1 MKNQP
6 AQIKKLNFLRR
17 KEEQNQPCDS
27 SSGVETAAT
36 AGSSSRNNG
45 SSFLKFLGKFWA
57 WFFLIVLVFYFSF
70 YPGFFD
76 LSNFQSLLAN
86 NALLLVLALGQTF
99 VIITGGIDL
108 STGFVMGLA
117 SVTASLVMRSLPA
130 DTSLIVVLLL
140 GLLSCIVIGLIAGF
154 VNGIVI
160 SHLKVPPFIATLGMY
175 GIARGIGYV
184 LSGGPPV
191 SVNITAVGQMGNG
204 YVLYLYQKT
213 AGWFKV
219 PEGVSGL
226 ALRDVT
232 SILPL
237 MIIYATVLFLVMDW
251 ILARTKFGQHVYAVG
266 GNQMAALRAGISV
279 KNILTKVYIFSGIM
293 ASIAGFL
300 YVLRYTGGV
309 ASAGDAL
316 NLNSIA
322 AIAIGGASMLGGEG
336 TMLGTLVGA
345 VIIAVITNGLIIVG
359 IDPFWQYVAVGLII
373 ILAVLVDQVRNKV
386 LS

>member
-1 MKNQP
+1 MKNQSSQHGLKKFQNPPGEGSCTSTDAGP
-6 AQIKKLNFLRR
+6 ASEVLAAATKKRSNFL
-17 KEEQNQPCDS
+17 K
-27 SSGVETAAT
+27 V
-36 AGSSSRNNG
+36 
-45 SSFLKFLGKFWA
+45 LGKFWA
-57 WFFLIVLVFYFSF
+57 WFFLVLLVIYFSF

-117 SVTASLVMRSLPA
+117 SVAASLVMRSLPA
-130 DTSLIVVLLL
+130 GTNLLVVLLL
-140 GLLSCIVIGLIAGF
+140 GLLTCIVIGLITGYI
-154 VNGIVI
+154 NGTVI
-160 SHLKVPPFIATLGMY
+160 SRLKVPPFIATLGMY

-191 SVNITAVGQMGNG
+191 SVNITQIGQLGNG
-204 YVLYLYQKT
+204 YVMYFHQR
-213 AGWFKV
+213 AGVGWFNV
-219 PEGVSGL
+219 PAGVSGL
-226 ALRDVT
+226 ELRNVV
-232 SILPL
+232 SILPY
-237 MIIYATVLFLVMDW
+237 MVIYSLILFLAMDW
-251 ILARTKFGQHVYAVG
+251 VLAKTKFGQHVYATG

-279 KNILTKVYIFSGIM
+279 TNILTKVYILSAVM
-293 ASIAGFL
+293 AALAGFL

-309 ASAGDAL
+309 ANAGDAL

-336 TMLGTLVGA
+336 NMLGTLVG
-345 VIIAVITNGLIIVG
+345 VIIIAIITNGLIIVG

-373 ILAVLVDQVRNKV
+373 ILAVLVDQIRNRV

>member
-1 MKNQP
+1 
-6 AQIKKLNFLRR
+6 
-17 KEEQNQPCDS
+17 
-27 SSGVETAAT
+27 
-36 AGSSSRNNG
+36 
-45 SSFLKFLGKFWA
+45 LGKFWA
-57 WFFLIVLVFYFSF
+57 WFFLVILVVYFSF

-117 SVTASLVMRSLPA
+117 SVAASLVMRSLPA
-130 DTSLIVVLLL
+130 GTNLLIVLFL
-140 GLLSCIVIGLIAGF
+140 GLLTCIFIGVITGYI
-154 VNGIVI
+154 NGTVI
-160 SHLKVPPFIATLGMY
+160 SRLKVPPFIATLGMY

-191 SVNITAVGQMGNG
+191 SVNITQVGQLGNG
-204 YVLYLYQKT
+204 YVMYFHKK
-213 AGWFKV
+213 AGFGWFNV
-219 PEGVSGL
+219 PAGVSGL
-226 ALRDVT
+226 ELRNVV
-232 SILPL
+232 SILPY
-237 MIIYATVLFLVMDW
+237 MIIYSAILFFIMDW
-251 ILARTKFGQHVYAVG
+251 ILAKTKFGQHVYATG

-279 KNILTKVYIFSGIM
+279 NTILTKVYILSAVM
-293 ASIAGFL
+293 AALAGFL

-309 ASAGDAL
+309 ANAGDAL

-336 TMLGTLVGA
+336 NMLGTLVG
-345 VIIAVITNGLIIVG
+345 VIIIAIITNGLIIVG

-373 ILAVLVDQVRNKV
+373 ILAVLVDQIRNRV